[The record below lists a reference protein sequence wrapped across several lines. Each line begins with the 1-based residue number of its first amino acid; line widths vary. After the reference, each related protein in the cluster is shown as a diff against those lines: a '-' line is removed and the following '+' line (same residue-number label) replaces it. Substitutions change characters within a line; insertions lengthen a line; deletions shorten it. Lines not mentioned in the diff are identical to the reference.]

1 MKLYYSPGACSL
13 SPHIALC
20 EAGLPYEMVRV
31 DLQQATTEDG
41 HDYHEVNPLGY
52 VPALEL
58 DNGEML
64 LEGPAIVQYIADQV
78 PDRKLVP
85 PAGSI
90 DRYRLQQW
98 LNFIS
103 TELHKGFGAL
113 FNPAFPDEA
122 REIFKGIIGKRLDV
136 LAPKLENNTYLM
148 GDTFTVADG
157 YLFTVLGWCPHV
169 GFDLSPWPELGAY
182 LGRVASRPA
191 VQAAMKEEGLLAE

>member
-1 MKLYYSPGACSL
+1 
-13 SPHIALC
+13 
-20 EAGLPYEMVRV
+20 
-31 DLQQATTEDG
+31 
-41 HDYHEVNPLGY
+41 
-52 VPALEL
+52 
-58 DNGEML
+58 ML
-64 LEGPAIVQYIADQV
+64 FEGPAIVQYIADQV
-78 PDRKLVP
+78 PDSKLVP
-85 PAGSI
+85 SAGSI

-122 REIFKGIIGKRLDV
+122 REIFKGTIGKRLDV
-136 LAPKLENNTYLM
+136 LVPKLENSTYLM

-169 GFDLSPWPELGAY
+169 GFDLSPWPVLGAY